1 MNRNRYTAEDA
12 ESSNDTQA
20 GSSSLV
26 EEEEETEEGWT
37 QGEILAKIKTLTL
50 YRIFIFFVIEL
61 YLGCDL
67 TIALIVARI
76 VSQ

>member
-1 MNRNRYTAEDA
+1 MNRNRYAAEDA

-37 QGEILAKIKTLTL
+37 QGEIVAKIKLQPC
-50 YRIFIFFVIEL
+50 IFFVIEFH
-61 YLGCDL
+61 LGCYL
-67 TIALIVARI
+67 AININVALIV
-76 VSQ
+76 SQ

>member
-1 MNRNRYTAEDA
+1 MNRNRYAAEDA

-37 QGEILAKIKTLTL
+37 QGEIVAKIKTSTL
-50 YRIFIFFVIEL
+50 YISCHRIAFGL
-61 YLGCDL
+61 LSRNQYQC
-67 TIALIVARI
+67 
-76 VSQ
+76 SPNC

>member
-1 MNRNRYTAEDA
+1 MNRNRYAAEDA

-37 QGEILAKIKTLTL
+37 QGEIIAKMKPSTL
-50 YRIFIFFVIEL
+50 YIYIFSHGIIFGL
-61 YLGCDL
+61 
-67 TIALIVARI
+67 
-76 VSQ
+76 

>member
-37 QGEILAKIKTLTL
+37 PGEIFTIMKPSTL
-50 YRIFIFFVIEL
+50 YIYIFCHRIMFGL
-61 YLGCDL
+61 LSHNRY
-67 TIALIVARI
+67 
-76 VSQ
+76 

>member
-1 MNRNRYTAEDA
+1 MNRNRYAAEDA

-37 QGEILAKIKTLTL
+37 QGEIIAKINSPAL
-50 YRIFIFFVIEL
+50 YFHMF
-61 YLGCDL
+61 
-67 TIALIVARI
+67 
-76 VSQ
+76 